1 MAFQDNS
8 YGIILDAVLT
18 DVGRRKMA
26 QGKFKIAKFTL
37 ADDEVDYRLGN
48 RASGSFKLDANP
60 PILEAFATEQ
70 GSLNYTLNNFPR
82 VDVMYIP
89 QIKVNNLVNSSVT
102 AHTDEMYYFAVNNE
116 TRRKLVDNIG
126 ESKVLLNNSY
136 DKTKIFI
143 ESGIVPDS
151 AFDIDPTKE
160 NKKLYLYNMDLY
172 DKYYTVY
179 MDTRFFDNLLNSPMD
194 AMFENDEND
203 KLYANFEPLQTS
215 VRVSLSQLIDNYDA
229 YRLSAADNN
238 VRDMGSGIKGNS
250 HSMFTG
256 PRATIFAL
264 NLKCINEIVN
274 DSSSSSDFRYS
285 KFGETSYNL
294 FSSSERYDFID
305 TSIYIQGLSSNSR
318 LNIPVRVIRYSGS
331 V

>member
-26 QGKFKIAKFTL
+26 QGNFKIAKFAL

-48 RASGSFKLDANP
+48 KSTGNFKLDTNP

-89 QIKVNNLVNSSVT
+89 QIKVNNLVSSSVT

-151 AFDIDPTKE
+151 AYDIEPTRE

-179 MDTRFFDNLLNSPMD
+179 MDTRFFDNLLNSPID

-229 YRLSAADNN
+229 YRVVATDNN
-238 VRDMGSGIKGNS
+238 VREIAPGATGDS
-250 HSMFTG
+250 HSMFAG

-264 NLKCINEIVN
+264 NLKCINEIVS
-274 DSSSSSDFRYS
+274 DSSGSSDFRYS
-285 KFGETSYNL
+285 KFGETSNNL
-294 FSSSERYDFID
+294 FGSSERYDFID